1 MKTALTIALIVDCI
15 LLAIV
20 ILMQEGKENGLTG
33 TLTGSADTYWSKNK
47 GRSKDAMIKKF
58 TVFLAV
64 LFFVLAAAISSRWV
78 SGTSASPADTEI
90 TTEAAPDGTTDAPA
104 SESETTAET
113 TAATEAEA
121 PATTADTTAE

>member
-15 LLAIV
+15 LLMIV

-47 GRSKDAMIKKF
+47 GRSKDAMIKKI

-64 LFFVLAAAISSRWV
+64 LFFLLSIALSSKWI
-78 SGTSASPADTEI
+78 G
-90 TTEAAPDGTTDAPA
+90 
-104 SESETTAET
+104 
-113 TAATEAEA
+113 
-121 PATTADTTAE
+121 